1 MDRRCFRRRTRL
13 LGLALIRVAA
23 YAAVC
28 ALAHTAAP
36 RGFLF
41 AQEKAPAYDADSGGA
56 PEIAEAAHPDNDP
69 AVADWLEITFSSPDP
84 VSNVPWTITFL
95 VDYPYPPGVLVHPP
109 EFPEELVLEE
119 VRVEPRLIAVAADE
133 RRSAVRFTFM
143 PQRAAQVILG
153 PFEVRTPQRSAVTE
167 EMPITIKGANRRAGT
182 RHPYFTWES
191 GENSFTIG
199 KSGDLF
205 MRLHDWD
212 DEKKRP
218 QNLFRFEA
226 PEHAI
231 MEEHPLTQAEAARNI
246 VLHLTL
252 IPLEGS
258 EITINR
264 HHFQYE
270 GYTLEIPQLRLNVAP
285 QEADHN
291 QRTTEARDARN
302 APPASLHG
310 GGDAAPF
317 SAPFPTFSVDTGAL
331 PHVLRNANV
340 FGIDSRIDE
349 ATMLLRQR
357 RTAEALALIRKTER
371 DHTFGPLFVSGRREL
386 ERLLALEPVHDE
398 SWMPK
403 TLCLVLFAC
412 DLACLLFF
420 TGCGFLTKKWN
431 IIPVIVAAVLLPA
444 LFFAF
449 TGITRTKEAVL
460 HDSDAFYVPEM
471 NGETQTHFNEGQC
484 AFVRS
489 ISGDWVFVE
498 TFDNRT
504 GWVRREDMVFY

>member
-1 MDRRCFRRRTRL
+1 MDRRCFRRWPRL
-13 LGLALIRVAA
+13 LGLALIHVAA
-23 YAAVC
+23 CV
-28 ALAHTAAP
+28 AP

-41 AQEKAPAYDADSGGA
+41 AQEEASAYDADSGGV
-56 PEIAEAAHPDNDP
+56 PKVPEAAHPDNDP
-69 AVADWLEITFSSPDP
+69 ADANWFEITFSSPAP

-119 VRVEPRLIAVAADE
+119 VRVEPRLIAAAAGE
-133 RRSAVRFTFM
+133 RRSAIRFIFM

-153 PFEVRTPQRSAVTE
+153 PFEVRTPQRSAITE
-167 EMPITIKGANRRAGT
+167 EMPITIKGGNPRAGT

-191 GENSFTIG
+191 GKNTFTIG
-199 KSGDLF
+199 ESGELF

-212 DEKKRP
+212 DGKERP
-218 QNLFRFEA
+218 QNLFRFEV

-231 MEEHPLTQAEAARNI
+231 IEEHPLTQAEAARNI
-246 VLHLTL
+246 VLRLTL

-270 GYTLEIPQLRLNVAP
+270 GYTLEIPQLHLKVAP
-285 QEADHN
+285 KETDHN
-291 QRTTEARDARN
+291 QQSTEARDARN
-302 APPASLHG
+302 APPASLYSN
-310 GGDAAPF
+310 GDAAPF

-349 ATMLLRQR
+349 ARMLLRQR

-398 SWMPK
+398 PWMPK

-412 DLACLLFF
+412 DFACLLFF
-420 TGCGFLTKKWN
+420 TAFGFLKKKWK
-431 IIPVIVAAVLLPA
+431 IIPIIIVAVLSPA

-449 TGITRTKEAVL
+449 TGIMQPKEAVL

-471 NGETQTHFNEGQC
+471 NGEIQTHFNEGQC

-498 TFDNRT
+498 TSDNRT
-504 GWVRREDMVFY
+504 GWVRCEDMVFY